1 MVLHFFNSFRVWF
14 YIFSTRFECG
24 FFKIMSL
31 FEEIELIKAM
41 YSDEITRVDEHF
53 LEMEIKPHIG
63 ETYSRIGLVRSY

>member
-1 MVLHFFNSFRVWF
+1 
-14 YIFSTRFECG
+14 
-24 FFKIMSL
+24 MSL